1 MFLINLSL
9 PVNLAVQ
16 IPGGAYEKVAS
27 DLGSGGVF
35 LRVPGFLHHL
45 QLTSHD

>member
-9 PVNLAVQ
+9 PVNLAART
-16 IPGGAYEKVAS
+16 PGGACEEVAS
-27 DLGSGGVF
+27 DLGSGDGF